1 MIVKKSNKE
10 EMPGELQKLEA
21 TIKANQALLHKAVQ
35 TVVDEN
41 VSDYP
46 ILVIHSEHVEI
57 GIPLMKIGS
66 DPVWVVHIS
75 TLEELSA
82 RKVMSADKIEDFKE
96 IYKSSQT
103 HLTVLYIQQEDASLI
118 FVPVSE

>member
-1 MIVKKSNKE
+1 MIVKDSNRDS
-10 EMPGELQKLEA
+10 MPNELQLLEA
-21 TIKANQALLHKAVQ
+21 TIKDYQKILSKAVQ

-46 ILVIHSEHVEI
+46 ILVIHSEQVEI
-57 GIPLMKIGS
+57 GIPLMKIGV
-66 DPVWVVHIS
+66 DPTWVVHIS

-82 RKVMSADKIEDFKE
+82 RKVMSSDRIDDFKD

-103 HLTVLYIQQEDASLI
+103 HLTVLYINRDDANVI
-118 FVPVSE
+118 FVPIF